1 MRAKTAILAA
11 ALILIAAGS
20 ARALV
25 NAGGGWVE
33 AWGQGTAFSACIAG
47 HNCVETVKGTG
58 AARTFFGSG
67 PIGPYTF
74 EASWTIY
81 PPSTASDAA
90 EACPGSKAAS
100 QFARR
105 PAIRERSFSTSK
117 VRIARSPPAVR
128 RRRLPQ
134 PMSST
139 APIRPADTLVP
150 AGSAPSPHRRNR
162 VRRSPTPSFR
172 SVATCISFPCRLNPA
187 AAQLGSAGIGQI
199 AIGAT
204 SLRAKTVQQLYAS
217 TLSRLHWVS
226 AQTLPRPFDLRSG
239 KRKAP

>member
-81 PPSTASDAA
+81 PPPTASDAA
-90 EACPGSKAAS
+90 EACPRVEG
-100 QFARR
+100 
-105 PAIRERSFSTSK
+105 SFS
-117 VRIARSPPAVR
+117 
-128 RRRLPQ
+128 
-134 PMSST
+134 
-139 APIRPADTLVP
+139 IRTP
-150 AGSAPSPHRRNR
+150 AGNPGTLILDIEGQDCPVAAGRAPTALTAAYVVDGAHSTGRYAGASGVGTFTSSEEPSAAQPD
-162 VRRSPTPSFR
+162 TI
-172 SVATCISFPCRLNPA
+172 ISFSGN
-187 AAQLGSAGIGQI
+187 
-199 AIGAT
+199 
-204 SLRAKTVQQLYAS
+204 
-217 TLSRLHWVS
+217 LHFFP
-226 AQTLPRPFDLRSG
+226 LPP
-239 KRKAP
+239 